1 MPNIQLPISGD
12 EYILSEPWTFRLFRY
27 HINRDLLALI
37 NQWPTIQSREV
48 GIGCDEVTFP
58 TGTKI
63 VFSRMQ
69 REFRYQRSRT
79 TRRLRAVRE
88 EVHFVTFK
96 LPRNQFHNNRHLT
109 FRVLLEDARRI
120 KHEERQQIEC

>member
-1 MPNIQLPISGD
+1 MSNIQLPISGD
-12 EYILSEPWTFRLFRY
+12 EYVLSEPWTFRAFRY
-27 HINRDLLALI
+27 RINRGLLALI
-37 NQWPTIQSREV
+37 NSWPSIQQREA

-69 REFRYQRSRT
+69 REFRYRESRT
-79 TRRLRAVRE
+79 TRRIRAVRE
-88 EVHFVTFK
+88 TIHFVTFK
-96 LPRNQFHNNRHLT
+96 LPRNQHHNNRHLT